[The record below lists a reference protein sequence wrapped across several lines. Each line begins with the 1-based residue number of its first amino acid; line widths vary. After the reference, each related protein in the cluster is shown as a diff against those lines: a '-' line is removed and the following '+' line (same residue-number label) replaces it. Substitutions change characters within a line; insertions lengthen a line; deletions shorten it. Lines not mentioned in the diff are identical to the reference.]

1 MERRELVAIAR
12 RFQARRQLGQNFLTD
27 PHVLE
32 RIAGTLDLSPSDSV
46 LEIGPGLGFL
56 TRFLTGS
63 GAAVTAVELD
73 ASCVEHLRRL
83 NLPGLRIV
91 HADILQFDL
100 GLIGARRLKVVGNIP
115 YQITAPII
123 AHLFGEIDK
132 PAAWLPLI
140 DKVVMTVQ
148 LEVAERL
155 VARAGEKQYS
165 QVTLLTNYYCRAC
178 ILEVV
183 PAECFFPEPKVT
195 SAVVELIPL
204 AAPAVEA
211 KNPRLLR
218 QIIQAGFAQ
227 RRKMLKNNLGFLHLP
242 EGQLLAVFSS
252 LKLDPQIRAEKLS
265 LGQFAMLAD
274 ALETAR
280 PMAESRKDE

>member
-1 MERRELVAIAR
+1 MERRELLAIAR
-12 RFQARRQLGQNFLTD
+12 RFRAKKHLGQNFLTD

-32 RIAGTLDLSPSDSV
+32 HIAAALDLSPADSV

-56 TRFLTGS
+56 TRLLTDS

-73 ASCVEHLRRL
+73 ASCLEQLSRL
-83 NLPGLRIV
+83 HLPGLSIV

-100 GLIGARRLKVVGNIP
+100 GLLGKQRLKVVGNIP
-115 YQITAPII
+115 YHITAPVI
-123 AHLFGEIDK
+123 AHLFGEIGS
-132 PAAWLPLI
+132 PTAWLPLI
-140 DKVVMTVQ
+140 DRIVLTVQ

-155 VARAGEKQYS
+155 VARAGDRQYS
-165 QVTLLTNYYCRAC
+165 QVTLLTNYYCRAR

-195 SAVVELIPL
+195 SAVVELKPL

-211 KNPRLLR
+211 KNPRLVR

-227 RRKMLKNNLGFLHLP
+227 RRKMLKNNLGFLRLP
-242 EGQLLAVFSS
+242 EGQLLAVFSR

-280 PMAESRKDE
+280 PTSGSLREE